1 MDPEILSKK
10 IRSENMSEL
19 GESQFEKNQADQED
33 QFTDLGS
40 DIQKDDDEDSVS
52 LGFDDDEA
60 QELLFY
66 NRKEMKTY
74 KDTDTIAG
82 TRIKKYNEEYDL
94 FEGGGYGKGKPLNN
108 SFTGPYNNMDH
119 IHKDRGANTQFE

>member
-33 QFTDLGS
+33 SLTDLGS
-40 DIQKDDDEDSVS
+40 DIQRDEDEESIS
-52 LGFDDDEA
+52 LGFDDQDNDDFIFNKKEA
-60 QELLFY
+60 
-66 NRKEMKTY
+66 NDHRN
-74 KDTDTIAG
+74 KDPLSI
-82 TRIKKYNEEYDL
+82 TRIKKYNEHYNL

-108 SFTGPYNNMDH
+108 SFSGPYNNMDH
-119 IHKDRGANTQFE
+119 IHVDRGANTQFE